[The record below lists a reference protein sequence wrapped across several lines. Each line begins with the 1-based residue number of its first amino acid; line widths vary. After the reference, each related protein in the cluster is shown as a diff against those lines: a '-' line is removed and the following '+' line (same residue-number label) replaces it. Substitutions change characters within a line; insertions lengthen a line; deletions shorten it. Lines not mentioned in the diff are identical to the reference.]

1 VEYIVGVCFE
11 VVFEK
16 GDCAALAGVRVS
28 APAPRRLGNLLQSER
43 MRDANAHGGMGWDK
57 TGQFPR
63 SSAPVRWLS
72 ALKRGMRE
80 RRGGVDA
87 QTGGVDL
94 GVKDGGVGADTLSK
108 PR

>member
-63 SSAPVRWLS
+63 SSAPVRLLS
-72 ALKRGMRE
+72 ELKRGMRE
-80 RRGGVDA
+80 RRGASMLKRGAWV
-87 QTGGVDL
+87 L
-94 GVKDGGVGADTLSK
+94 GVKDGGDGADTLSE